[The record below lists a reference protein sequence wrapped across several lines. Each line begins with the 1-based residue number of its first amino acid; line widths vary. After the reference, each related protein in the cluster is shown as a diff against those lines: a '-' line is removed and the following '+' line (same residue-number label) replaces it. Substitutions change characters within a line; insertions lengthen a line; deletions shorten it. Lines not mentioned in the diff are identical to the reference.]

1 MKGKKTYL
9 VGAVA
14 LASASVLWWVRA
26 IDTGQAATLI
36 FIGLGF
42 ITLRHGL
49 STERIRLLL
58 ELLEP
63 YRPSPPAPAV
73 RGSMG
78 VGPASEAPSGRTP
91 QSGEPR

>member
-14 LASASVLWWVRA
+14 LASASLLWWVRA

-36 FIGLGF
+36 FIGLGL

-49 STERIRLLL
+49 SSERIRLLL

-63 YRPSPPAPAV
+63 YRPSPPAGRSP
-73 RGSMG
+73 SMG
-78 VGPASEAPSGRTP
+78 VGPAGEAPSGRTP